1 MMNIE
6 ERLDFTNYRNH
17 PSNKSYTV
25 FFFKSIEQGDYFEA
39 LLRSHNVW
47 FERYNEDELENKRK
61 VLFAV
66 NNSDVKAVLKL
77 NNLAIGKYRKPF
89 IPNKLFAWLMIV
101 VSTVVVALAVLG
113 YLKNT

>member
-1 MMNIE
+1 MNIE

-25 FFFKSIEQGDYFEA
+25 FFFKTLEQGDYFET
-39 LLRSHNVW
+39 LLHTNNVW

-66 NNSDVKAVLKL
+66 KNSDVDAVLKL
-77 NNLAIGKYRKPF
+77 NNLAIGKYRKAF
-89 IPNKLFAWLMIV
+89 IPNKLFAWFMIV
-101 VSTVVVALAVLG
+101 VSTLVIALAVLG